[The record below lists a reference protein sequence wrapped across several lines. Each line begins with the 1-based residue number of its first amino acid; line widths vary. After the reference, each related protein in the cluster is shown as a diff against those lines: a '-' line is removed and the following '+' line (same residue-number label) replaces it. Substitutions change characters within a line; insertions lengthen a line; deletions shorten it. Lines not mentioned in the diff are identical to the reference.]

1 MTMKER
7 IDKAKTKLS
16 EKNPQETELKND
28 KLSNNKIKG
37 ENELWLIIKAKI
49 LQKLN
54 FMDVKF

>member
-16 EKNPQETELKND
+16 EKKPQETELKND

-37 ENELWLIIKAKI
+37 ENELWLITKAKI

>member
-1 MTMKER
+1 MTMEER
-7 IDKAKTKLS
+7 IDKAKTKCS

>member
-37 ENELWLIIKAKI
+37 ENEL
-49 LQKLN
+49 
-54 FMDVKF
+54 